1 MDKLIIIGTILILT
15 FQQATSQEIVS
26 DNIKSTR
33 QLCFT
38 VDTIQTKYK
47 YNPTLRVN
55 WMDSIIELDYTTR
68 IKYDLE
74 EARKFRRDSTYIASS
89 ADTINM
95 NKMRTTGAQNCHS
108 YALDKFFNSIQLDNS
123 LFTKWTSLKE
133 NRYMNSI
140 LVTSFKKT
148 KSFETKRK
156 KCKECAFDKG
166 SIIVFRNKWDTPIH
180 TVYFDG
186 QFFHS
191 KYGAW
196 PAKAEDNVD
205 SILKRYWDST
215 KIEEYKLDDKKIAD
229 FIKRKLEKS

>member
-1 MDKLIIIGTILILT
+1 MDKLIIGIIVILT
-15 FQQATSQEIVS
+15 FQQATSQDVGA

-33 QLCFT
+33 ELYFI

-47 YNPTLRVN
+47 YNPTLRIN
-55 WMDSIIELDYTTR
+55 WMDSIIKLNYTTR

-74 EARKFRRDSTYIASS
+74 QARKFRRDSTYIPSS
-89 ADTINM
+89 SDTVKM
-95 NKMRTTGAQNCHS
+95 NELWRTGAQNCHS
-108 YALDKFFNSIQLDNS
+108 YALEKFFNSIHLADS

-140 LVTSFKKT
+140 LVNSFTKT

-166 SIIVFRNKWDTPIH
+166 SIIVFRNKWGTPIH
-180 TVYFDG
+180 TVYYDG

-191 KYGAW
+191 KYGAL
-196 PAKAEDNVD
+196 PAKAEHNIDL
-205 SILKRYWDST
+205 ILKIYWDST
-215 KIEEYKLDDKKIAD
+215 KIEEFKLDDKKLVD
-229 FIKRKLEKS
+229 FVKIKKEKS